1 MHAPS
6 PVTLVSYYKKF
17 ASISGALAV
26 ATGVG
31 PLLSAWLP
39 GAAPAY
45 LFPALGDFTM
55 PARLGFVLLAVAI
68 TYVSFYGPPRPANAF
83 LKFFLLAVIS
93 LVALCCYLVT
103 LQHFVRRIDIPATS
117 STVYVSIGYER
128 TAFANQTFSAE
139 TDWDMLRARGTSD
152 EEVTRLWTARSL
164 DIARLCLF
172 ACYCGVVLPLVLVF
186 SLGVRY
192 QM

>member
-6 PVTLVSYYKKF
+6 PVALVNYYKKF

-26 ATGVG
+26 ATGIG

-45 LFPALGDFTM
+45 LFPTLGDFSM

-68 TYVSFYGPPRPANAF
+68 TYVSFYSSQRPSNILLRFGF
-83 LKFFLLAVIS
+83 LGAIA
-93 LVALCCYLVT
+93 LVALFCYLVA
-103 LQHFVRRIDIPATS
+103 LQHFVRKIEIPAIS
-117 STVYVSIGYER
+117 STIFVSVGYER
-128 TAFANQTFSAE
+128 TSFANQTFSAE
-139 TDWDMLRARGTSD
+139 TDWDMLRERGTTD
-152 EEVTRLWTARSL
+152 EDLSRLWTARSL

-172 ACYCGVVLPLVLVF
+172 ACYCGVVLPLVLIF

>member
-1 MHAPS
+1 LHAPS
-6 PVTLVSYYKKF
+6 PVTLVNYYKKF

-68 TYVSFYGPPRPANAF
+68 TYVSFYGQHPSNISR
-83 LKFFLLAVIS
+83 KFFLLAMVS
-93 LVALCCYLVT
+93 LVALFGYLVG
-103 LQHFVRRIDIPATS
+103 LQHFVRKIDIPATS
-117 STVYVSIGYER
+117 STLYVSIGYER
-128 TAFANQTFSAE
+128 TSFANQTFGAE
-139 TDWDMLRARGTSD
+139 SDWDMLRARGTSD
-152 EEVTRLWTARSL
+152 EDVSRLWTARSL
-164 DIARLCLF
+164 DVARLCLF
-172 ACYCGVVLPLVLVF
+172 TTYCVFILPLVLIF

>member
-1 MHAPS
+1 LHAPS

-68 TYVSFYGPPRPANAF
+68 TFVAFYSQQPSNIF
-83 LKFFLLAVIS
+83 LKFFLLAMIS
-93 LVALCCYLVT
+93 LVVLCGYLVA
-103 LQHFVRRIDIPATS
+103 LQHFVRKIDIPATS
-117 STVYVSIGYER
+117 SAVYVSIGYQR
-128 TAFANQTFSAE
+128 TDFANRTFSAE

-152 EEVTRLWTARSL
+152 EDVSRLWTAQSL

-172 ACYCGVVLPLVLVF
+172 GCYCGVVLPLVLIF